1 MCRVSDS
8 VINDICL
15 LYSITAGFDFI
26 GSHFVATFAAN
37 STSATVDIPI
47 VADLISD
54 EGAEYFTVQLSL
66 QTHEI
71 MPPLPNIYYNNTI
84 ARIGS
89 VPQAT
94 VYILDEIILDFLDRH
109 ITVVEGANVTLTI
122 IASRASDQNITVNV
136 NITSTDDECKLEI
149 DREN

>member
-1 MCRVSDS
+1 MYS
-8 VINDICL
+8 V
-15 LYSITAGFDFI
+15 TAGFDFI

-54 EGAEYFTVQLSL
+54 EGTENFTVQLSL

-71 MPPLPNIYYNNTI
+71 MSSLSSIYSNNTI

-89 VPQAT
+89 VSQAT

-109 ITVVEGANVTLTI
+109 RTVAEGENVTLTI
-122 IASRASDQNITVNV
+122 MASRASDQNITVNV
-136 NITSTDDECKLEI
+136 NIMSNGAECKWQLKI
-149 DREN
+149 N